1 MMKIIIKNLK
11 AECILLMIIIAL
23 VGCTPGTNE
32 KQQRSK
38 ETENK
43 TQSDIQQEK
52 TNAEKV
58 REVTREYAEKLW
70 EDEENLKGRPFSEIE
85 PQQKPYVQTFFV
97 KTQGTSPLEESSAL
111 YVYTD
116 AKDMIIDI
124 RIDEFSGMPSHSY
137 TESDYVVDKYDRK
150 SGTVLGETKKE
161 DIERYEGKD
170 IEAFEKDHNLGRP
183 SIMAT
188 DLRNHRELYYYPLF
202 TEEGE
207 EPSVGIFVL
216 IKEWQIVGI
225 KIDEPNFSFDR
236 LDEYFSKK

>member
-23 VGCTPGTNE
+23 AGCTPGTNE
-32 KQQRSK
+32 KQQGSK

-43 TQSDIQQEK
+43 TQGDIQQEK
-52 TNAEKV
+52 TNADKA
-58 REVTREYAEKLW
+58 RELTREYAEKLW
-70 EDEENLKGRPFSEIE
+70 ENEENLKGRPFSEIE

-97 KTQGTSPLEESSAL
+97 KAQGTSLDDTLSPLIRQAIYLIPSQEESSAL

-116 AKDMIIDI
+116 AKDKILDI

-161 DIERYEGKD
+161 DIAG
-170 IEAFEKDHNLGRP
+170 
-183 SIMAT
+183 
-188 DLRNHRELYYYPLF
+188 
-202 TEEGE
+202 
-207 EPSVGIFVL
+207 
-216 IKEWQIVGI
+216 
-225 KIDEPNFSFDR
+225 
-236 LDEYFSKK
+236 